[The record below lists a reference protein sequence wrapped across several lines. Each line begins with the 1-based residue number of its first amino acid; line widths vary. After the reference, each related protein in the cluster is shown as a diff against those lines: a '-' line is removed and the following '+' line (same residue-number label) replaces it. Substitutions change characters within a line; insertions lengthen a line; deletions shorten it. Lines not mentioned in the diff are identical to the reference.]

1 MDDEEAKRRKEE
13 QDKQIKK
20 EYDDV
25 TNPKE
30 PEYNEQGNILGPTKW
45 QSEEDKAVLDKEN
58 IWIDSLKKGTVNLG
72 KDILQQLI
80 IKKTTPEISA
90 SEQTVNVNHESI
102 IDGVLNRT
110 TPRPQI
116 TQGQGIYDP
125 KVYIPANELIGT
137 QKGDPL
143 QSVNPEF
150 EQGYVAP
157 GYKDI
162 YKVQTRLINQNL
174 TGPGKKFNWNAYRNG
189 LRQNKKSGRTIA
201 TLYSTTPHSKIANW
215 ETHRQGLVGAYT
227 SLYGKA
233 MDKYGY
239 TPSDIDVDHIF
250 TLQQSMA
257 IYHEVDWGGN
267 LYNKIQERILSRGY
281 KPGNASS
288 NLTAVDKQTHGQK
301 SKFFNT
307 LHGSN
312 GTRFFNKAR
321 MQKMTASEE
330 GRMEVLDEYLDQ
342 IDEGTRI
349 LNEGQAVWETLYS
362 PNEIMPEQIV
372 EKLAHIELNQYSTPR
387 LKTIIEEIIRD
398 TELQDAMGRANL
410 IEQVERQSA
419 IDEPMPYKLEDD
431 PLPKPYKV
439 QSKKAKTRKFIKKVT
454 EELPPDYGP
463 LLNQIIRN
471 E

>member
-1 MDDEEAKRRKEE
+1 MPDHYDEK
-13 QDKQIKK
+13 
-20 EYDDV
+20 
-25 TNPKE
+25 
-30 PEYNEQGNILGPTKW
+30 GNIPGPTRW

-58 IWIDSLKKGTVNLG
+58 IWIDSLREGTVDVGNQ
-72 KDILQQLI
+72 ILDTLKYGGAVKGGIKLPKVPKLPPSQHKTINITPQKADKLLDDVLI
-80 IKKTTPEISA
+80 
-90 SEQTVNVNHESI
+90 
-102 IDGVLNRT
+102 NRT
-110 TPRPQI
+110 DKIIPKYSSGPIVQTNQGTMYRPTP
-116 TQGQGIYDP
+116 
-125 KVYIPANELIGT
+125 GT
-137 QKGDPL
+137 MQSTF

-174 TGPGKKFNWNAYRNG
+174 TGSGKKFNWNAYRNG

-257 IYHEVDWGGN
+257 IYHDVDWGGN

-307 LHGSN
+307 LHGPN
-312 GTRFFNKAR
+312 GTRFFNKTR

-342 IDEGTRI
+342 IDEGARI

-398 TELQDAMGRANL
+398 TELQDAMGRADL

-419 IDEPMPYKLEDD
+419 IDEPMPYKLEDA

-463 LLNQIIRN
+463 LLNQIIRD

>member
-1 MDDEEAKRRKEE
+1 M
-13 QDKQIKK
+13 
-20 EYDDV
+20 
-25 TNPKE
+25 E

-58 IWIDSLKKGTVNLG
+58 IWIDSLREGTVDVGNQ
-72 KDILQQLI
+72 ILDTLKYGGAVKGGVKLPKVPKLPSSQHKTI
-80 IKKTTPEISA
+80 NITPKKA
-90 SEQTVNVNHESI
+90 NHEAI

-116 TQGQGIYDP
+116 TQGQGRYDP
-125 KVYIPANELIGT
+125 KVYIPANELVGT

-143 QSVNPEF
+143 QSVNPGF
-150 EQGYVAP
+150 AQGYVAP

-250 TLQQSMA
+250 TLQQSMG
-257 IYHEVDWGGN
+257 IYHDVDWGGK

-288 NLTAVDKQTHGQK
+288 NLTAVDKQTHAQK

-307 LHGSN
+307 LHGPN

-321 MQKMTASEE
+321 MQEMTGSEE
-330 GRMEVLDEYLDQ
+330 GRMKVLDEYLDQ
-342 IDEGTRI
+342 IDAGAEI
-349 LNEGQAVWETLYS
+349 LNEGKAVWESLYS
-362 PNEIMPEQIV
+362 PNQIMPEDLV

-387 LKTIIEEIIRD
+387 LRTIIEEIIRD
-398 TELQDAMGRANL
+398 YDLQEAMGRADL

-419 IDEPMPYKLEDD
+419 IDEPMPYKLEDE
-431 PLPKPYKV
+431 PLAKPYRV
-439 QSKKAKTRKFIKKVT
+439 QSKKAQTRKFIKKVT
-454 EELPPDYGP
+454 KELPPDYGP
-463 LLNQIIRN
+463 LLENIIKPNRD

>member
-1 MDDEEAKRRKEE
+1 MDKPPKHKWLTNPLAGLDSVPKP
-13 QDKQIKK
+13 

-25 TNPKE
+25 WEHENRWGEEVKDLAI
-30 PEYNEQGNILGPTKW
+30 QGLAAVATQGRFTDPPASQQTVDVAGIEVIDLHPNIYR
-45 QSEEDKAVLDKEN
+45 KAVVYHRHNPDAGWGAAIRAAKLTAG
-58 IWIDSLKKGTVNLG
+58 KG
-72 KDILQQLI
+72 
-80 IKKTTPEISA
+80 P
-90 SEQTVNVNHESI
+90 
-102 IDGVLNRT
+102 
-110 TPRPQI
+110 
-116 TQGQGIYDP
+116 YDP
-125 KVYIPANELIGT
+125 KVYIPPNERIGT
-137 QKGDPL
+137 QRGDPL

-150 EQGYVAP
+150 EQGYVPP

-227 SLYGKA
+227 GLYGKA

-250 TLQQSMA
+250 TLQQSMG
-257 IYHEVDWGGN
+257 IYHDVDWGGK

-288 NLTAVDKQTHGQK
+288 NLTAVDKQTHAQK

-307 LHGSN
+307 LHGPN

-321 MQKMTASEE
+321 MQEMTGSEE
-330 GRMEVLDEYLDQ
+330 GRMKVLDEYLDQ
-342 IDEGTRI
+342 IDAGAEI
-349 LNEGQAVWETLYS
+349 LNEGQAVWESLYS
-362 PNEIMPEQIV
+362 PNQIMPEDLV

-387 LKTIIEEIIRD
+387 LRTIIEEIIRD
-398 TELQDAMGRANL
+398 YDLQEAMGRADL

-419 IDEPMPYKLEDD
+419 IDEPMPYKLEDE
-431 PLPKPYKV
+431 PLAKPYRV
-439 QSKKAKTRKFIKKVT
+439 QSKKAQTRKFIKKVT

-463 LLNQIIRN
+463 LLENIIKPNRD

>member
-1 MDDEEAKRRKEE
+1 MPDHYDEK
-13 QDKQIKK
+13 
-20 EYDDV
+20 
-25 TNPKE
+25 
-30 PEYNEQGNILGPTKW
+30 GNIPGPTRW
-45 QSEEDKAVLDKEN
+45 QSKEDKAVLDKEN

-90 SEQTVNVNHESI
+90 SEQTVNVNYESI
-102 IDGVLNRT
+102 VDGVLNRT
-110 TPRPQI
+110 TSRPQI

>member
-1 MDDEEAKRRKEE
+1 
-13 QDKQIKK
+13 
-20 EYDDV
+20 
-25 TNPKE
+25 
-30 PEYNEQGNILGPTKW
+30 
-45 QSEEDKAVLDKEN
+45 
-58 IWIDSLKKGTVNLG
+58 
-72 KDILQQLI
+72 
-80 IKKTTPEISA
+80 
-90 SEQTVNVNHESI
+90 
-102 IDGVLNRT
+102 
-110 TPRPQI
+110 
-116 TQGQGIYDP
+116 QGQGIYDP

>member
-1 MDDEEAKRRKEE
+1 MDDEEAKRIQEE
-13 QDKQIKK
+13 RDKQIKK

-30 PEYNEQGNILGPTKW
+30 PKYDEKGNILGPTKW

-90 SEQTVNVNHESI
+90 SEQTVNVNYESI
-102 IDGVLNRT
+102 VDGVLNRT
-110 TPRPQI
+110 TSRPQI

>member
-1 MDDEEAKRRKEE
+1 MPNHYDEK
-13 QDKQIKK
+13 
-20 EYDDV
+20 
-25 TNPKE
+25 
-30 PEYNEQGNILGPTKW
+30 GNIPGPTRW

-58 IWIDSLKKGTVNLG
+58 IWIDSLREGTVDVGNQ
-72 KDILQQLI
+72 ILDTLKYGGAVKGGIKLPKVPKLPPSQHKTINITPQKADKLLDDVLI
-80 IKKTTPEISA
+80 
-90 SEQTVNVNHESI
+90 
-102 IDGVLNRT
+102 NRT
-110 TPRPQI
+110 DKIIPKYSSGPIVQTNQGTMYRPTP
-116 TQGQGIYDP
+116 
-125 KVYIPANELIGT
+125 GT
-137 QKGDPL
+137 MQSTF

-174 TGPGKKFNWNAYRNG
+174 TGSGKKFNWNAYRNG
-189 LRQNKKSGRTIA
+189 LRQNKKAGRTIA

-257 IYHEVDWGGN
+257 IYHDVDWGGN

-307 LHGSN
+307 LHGPN
-312 GTRFFNKAR
+312 GTRFFNKTR

-342 IDEGTRI
+342 IDEGARI

-398 TELQDAMGRANL
+398 TELQDAMGRADL

-419 IDEPMPYKLEDD
+419 IDEPMPYKLEDA

-463 LLNQIIRN
+463 LLNQIIRD